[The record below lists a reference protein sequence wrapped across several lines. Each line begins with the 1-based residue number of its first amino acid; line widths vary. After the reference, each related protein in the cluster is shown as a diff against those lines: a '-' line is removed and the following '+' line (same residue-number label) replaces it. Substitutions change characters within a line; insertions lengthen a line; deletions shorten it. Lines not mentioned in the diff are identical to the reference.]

1 MQKTMLAAALAVT
14 MGMGT
19 AQAADLRTT
28 GSLKDA
34 PEYMP
39 ASTWTGFFFG
49 AGGGGGAL
57 NHDLKG
63 SADTKD
69 WWSSSSVN
77 AELNGIGGMGGFGT
91 VQVGYDRQLDQH
103 FVVGAFFDYD
113 FDSIDSTASASLSQT
128 TKKLAGK
135 PDDDDRRFQRLRSLD
150 RLLDRG
156 RPRRLSRQL
165 QHPGVWPGRLYRGE
179 LRHA

>member
-63 SADTKD
+63 SADTTD
-69 WWSSSSVN
+69 W
-77 AELNGIGGMGGFGT
+77 
-91 VQVGYDRQLDQH
+91 
-103 FVVGAFFDYD
+103 
-113 FDSIDSTASASLSQT
+113 
-128 TKKLAGK
+128 
-135 PDDDDRRFQRLRSLD
+135 
-150 RLLDRG
+150 
-156 RPRRLSRQL
+156 
-165 QHPGVWPGRLYRGE
+165 GE
-179 LRHA
+179 